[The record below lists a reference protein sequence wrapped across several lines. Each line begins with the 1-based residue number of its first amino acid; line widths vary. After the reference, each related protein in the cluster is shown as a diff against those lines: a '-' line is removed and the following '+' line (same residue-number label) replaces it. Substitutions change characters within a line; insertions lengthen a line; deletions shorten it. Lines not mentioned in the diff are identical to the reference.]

1 MLGNVVFRTGPSRL
15 IRACILAVANLLVA
29 AAALASDL
37 TNLTDRERAA
47 LGNEIRQYILDN
59 PELVFEAI
67 MLLQG
72 EAPDNRMLVESYRD
86 ELFADENS
94 WQGGNPDGDITVVE
108 FLDYRCGYCR
118 MSHDIV
124 DELVG
129 SDGNIRLV
137 LKEFPILGIESE
149 VASRAAISVL
159 RLAGNSAYKAVHDK
173 LMSYAGPF
181 DASLIAEVAEMSGLE
196 PAAVEAEMASEQVGA
211 IIFANR
217 RLANELGISG
227 TPAFVIGGELMVGF
241 MKFEQMAAT
250 VEEERTKLI
259 N

>member
-1 MLGNVVFRTGPSRL
+1 MLGNVALQPGLTRL
-15 IRACILAVANLLVA
+15 IRACILAVSSLLVA
-29 AAALASDL
+29 APALASDL

-67 MLLQG
+67 ILLQNA
-72 EAPDNRMLVESYRD
+72 EPDNRFLVESYSD

-94 WQGGNPDGDITVVE
+94 WQGGNLDGDITVVE

-118 MSHDIV
+118 MSQDIV
-124 DELVG
+124 SELVG

-173 LMSYAGPF
+173 LMSHAGPF
-181 DASLIAEVAEMSGLE
+181 DAFLIAEVAEMSGLE
-196 PAAVEAEMASEQVGA
+196 PAALEAEMSSEPVGA
-211 IIFANR
+211 ILFANR
-217 RLANELGISG
+217 TLASELGISG
-227 TPAFVIGGELMVGF
+227 TPAFVIGGELMFGF
-241 MKFEQMAAT
+241 MTLEQMAAV
-250 VEEERTKLI
+250 VEQERTKVI